1 MGVQGIF
8 PGACG
13 VAGSYRIS
21 SPTPC
26 PCMHP
31 TPSPLTNL
39 QVSFCADCL
48 AILTQ
53 VLSDTVCRL
62 NPMSLVL

>member
-1 MGVQGIF
+1 MGVQGIS
-8 PGACG
+8 PEACG
-13 VAGSYRIS
+13 VAVSCRIS

-39 QVSFCADCL
+39 QVSFCADFL

-53 VLSDTVCRL
+53 LLNDTVCRL
-62 NPMSLVL
+62 NPMGSVL